1 MKRETDSDFLLG
13 VIKGMMLSYKA
24 RSAYLGLD
32 AVLGVATPLTC
43 TRRTGWTRKKVMRNL
58 TKLVSNGDLVLV
70 KKEKYQVEGME
81 EFYLEGM
88 FYLPISKRKEKVNGK
103 LHEND
108 VTQG

>member
-70 KKEKYQVEGME
+70 KKREVSVKRQASSRRHGGV
-81 EFYLEGM
+81 
-88 FYLPISKRKEKVNGK
+88 LPRRYVLLAYK
-103 LHEND
+103 
-108 VTQG
+108 